1 MIRCGSSKNWH
12 FLGYKISTKSDMVC
26 IVRPFKEIIYKN
38 LANIVIYLTELQS
51 RVVANTKLARSPLL
65 VLVSFI
71 SIGD

>member
-1 MIRCGSSKNWH
+1 M
-12 FLGYKISTKSDMVC
+12 KSDMGC

-38 LANIVIYLTELQS
+38 LAKIVIYFTELQS

-65 VLVSFI
+65 VLLSFI